1 MSSVPNLANNPYA
14 KALEG
19 LHFKDPV
26 KAFFDF
32 CREREAIRLRREQ
45 GEPRENWTKDPVFQ
59 QGRFLNVFREDDRVT
74 KALFQFVKPL
84 VDAAKTKPLGMYNF
98 EMDQRVC
105 PISSLN
111 YKMEQRNVSWGI
123 FQHLSR
129 ACD

>member
-19 LHFKDPV
+19 LHFEDPV

-32 CREREAIRLRREQ
+32 CREREAIRLRREA

-74 KALFQFVKPL
+74 KALFHFVKPL
-84 VDAAKTKPLGMYNF
+84 VGATKENPSGTDLGQSVHKRSHMTYTGWIF
-98 EMDQRVC
+98 WG
-105 PISSLN
+105 SSI
-111 YKMEQRNVSWGI
+111 W
-123 FQHLSR
+123 
-129 ACD
+129 

>member
-1 MSSVPNLANNPYA
+1 MAAVPNLANNPYA

-19 LHFKDPV
+19 LHFDDPV

-32 CREREAIRLRREQ
+32 CKEREAIRLRRER

-84 VDAAKTKPLGMYNF
+84 VEAATAKPSGSF
-98 EMDQRVC
+98 EV
-105 PISSLN
+105 
-111 YKMEQRNVSWGI
+111 
-123 FQHLSR
+123 HLSLLIPSMKS
-129 ACD
+129 

>member
-19 LHFKDPV
+19 LHFEDPV

-45 GEPRENWTKDPVFQ
+45 GQPRENWTQDPVFQ

-74 KALFQFVKPL
+74 KALFHFVEPL
-84 VDAAKTKPLGMYNF
+84 VKAAEAKSSGMLKLLPARKSNMYREYVRLKN
-98 EMDQRVC
+98 
-105 PISSLN
+105 
-111 YKMEQRNVSWGI
+111 
-123 FQHLSR
+123 LSR
-129 ACD
+129 